1 MTAGS
6 IAEEA
11 ELLFFNTVFHLTSST
26 VNLVVDFLCV
36 PSQTGH
42 DKARVGSLGRV
53 LSFGNNTSLL
63 IPTTGPILEPFEE
76 SDFLAAFSI
85 LTFGALLQLGAQ
97 GLESLILGEAYDVID
112 LVRLTPT

>member
-11 ELLFFNTVFHLTSST
+11 ELLFFNAVFHLTSSA
-26 VNLVVDFLCV
+26 VNLVIDLLYI

-42 DKARVGSLGRV
+42 YKARVGSLGSV
-53 LSFGNNTSLL
+53 LGFGNDAPFL

-76 SDFLAAFSI
+76 ADFSRRFFDTYVRRAAP
-85 LTFGALLQLGAQ
+85 A
-97 GLESLILGEAYDVID
+97 
-112 LVRLTPT
+112 